1 MNVLENVTS
10 KPKLNSI
17 ELITLKAIQDSNFNE
32 KDYVFINDEVK
43 RYPGGNTE
51 TFFGG
56 NITKKCDHNCD
67 QALKKWTGDLYRVY
81 IY

>member
-51 TFFGG
+51 TFFG
-56 NITKKCDHNCD
+56 DHNCD